1 MSNKIVKELNKY
13 SSFIY
18 NKDTNR
24 ITNLKSNTDANVD
37 DFFEIQFLLDKNRI
51 KYKFEQNFTI
61 QIFGKN

>member
-1 MSNKIVKELNKY
+1 MSNKIIKELNEY

-18 NKDTNR
+18 NKSTNR
-24 ITNLKSNTDANVD
+24 ITNLKSNVDANVD

-61 QIFGKN
+61 QIFNKN